1 LGRDLDIPVNQAQD
15 FIDAYFLRYPKV
27 RDFIDMQIQKARSE
41 GFVTTLL
48 GRRRYIPDIN
58 SRNMGLR
65 QFAERQAVNTP
76 IQGTASDLIKLA
88 MLRISEEIGDKCPG
102 SRMILQIH
110 DELVFDAPAEE
121 IPALSGLVKEKM
133 ENARKLD
140 IPIKVDMKTG
150 KNWLDMS
157 VLPGGGL
164 SS

>member
-1 LGRDLDIPVNQAQD
+1 
-15 FIDAYFLRYPKV
+15 
-27 RDFIDMQIQKARSE
+27 
-41 GFVTTLL
+41 
-48 GRRRYIPDIN
+48 
-58 SRNMGLR
+58 
-65 QFAERQAVNTP
+65 
-76 IQGTASDLIKLA
+76 
-88 MLRISEEIGDKCPG
+88 
-102 SRMILQIH
+102 MILQIH